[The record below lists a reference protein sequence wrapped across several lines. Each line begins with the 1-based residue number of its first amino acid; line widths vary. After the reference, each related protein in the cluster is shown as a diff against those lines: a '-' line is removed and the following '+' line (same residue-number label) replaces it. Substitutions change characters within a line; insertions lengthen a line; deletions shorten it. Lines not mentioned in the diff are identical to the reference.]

1 MSVQQLLDQFLGG
14 NQGGEPAAQQSPAN
28 GLAAKAGGMLQSI
41 PGGLAGGVAAGSL
54 LGLVAGNKKIRKTAG
69 KLAGGA
75 VGIGGAAALG
85 ALAFKAYQSWQG
97 AGPASAGGSATAP
110 VGETGLPIRA
120 LEPEN
125 FAPEN
130 QVAASGDL
138 FPVALIKAM
147 IAAANADGHIDGEEQ
162 AAIFAK
168 VEEMQLDA
176 QDKALVFDT
185 LQNPPS
191 VQEVA
196 SLAHG
201 IEQACE
207 IYLVSRMA
215 IDPDHPREQV
225 YLQELAGHLS
235 LPDGLAVQLDR
246 QLAQPA
252 PLAA

>member
-1 MSVQQLLDQFLGG
+1 MSVQQLLDQFLGSQ
-14 NQGGEPAAQQSPAN
+14 QGSEPAVQQSQAN

-54 LGLVAGNKKIRKTAG
+54 LGLVAGHTKVRKTAG

-97 AGPASAGGSATAP
+97 TDPATAGGPAPPTSEAITD
-110 VGETGLPIRA
+110 E
-120 LEPEN
+120 
-125 FAPEN
+125 
-130 QVAASGDL
+130 L
-138 FPVALIKAM
+138 FSVALIKAM
-147 IAAANADGHIDGEEQ
+147 IAAANADGHIDDKEQ

-168 VEEMQLDA
+168 VEEMQLEP
-176 QDKALVFDT
+176 QDKALIFDT

-191 VQEVA
+191 VQEIA
-196 SLAHG
+196 QLAQG

-225 YLQELAGHLS
+225 YLQELAEHLS
-235 LPDGLAVQLDR
+235 LPDGLAVQLDQ

-252 PLAA
+252 PIAA